1 MAGDSDGATG
11 ADDAPAAA
19 AADSSTDAPAALG
32 LEMRR
37 TIFENFNDLEL
48 RFTNDEVLDVMR
60 KRGVVDDACDV
71 CDVESDFVSLC
82 KSGLVR
88 NIAQNF
94 NTMWLRLFDVV
105 DEMRC
110 GACSQTVHLGRAE
123 ERSCPNPGCGAPLGA

>member
-1 MAGDSDGATG
+1 MAGDSDGAAG
-11 ADDAPAAA
+11 AADTSADTAS
-19 AADSSTDAPAALG
+19 DSSTYASAALG

-60 KRGVVDDACDV
+60 KKDVVDDACDV

-82 KSGLVR
+82 ESGLVR

-105 DEMRC
+105 DEMKC

-123 ERSCPNPGCGAPLGA
+123 ERACPNPGCGAPL

>member
-11 ADDAPAAA
+11 AADAASGNN
-19 AADSSTDAPAALG
+19 ADASAALG

-48 RFTNDEVLDVMR
+48 RFTNDEVLDIMR
-60 KRGVVDDACDV
+60 KKGAVDDTCDV
-71 CDVESDFVSLC
+71 CDVESDFTSLC
-82 KSGLVR
+82 ESGLVR

-105 DEMRC
+105 DEMKC

-123 ERSCPNPGCGAPLGA
+123 ERACPNPGCKAPL

>member
-1 MAGDSDGATG
+1 MAGDSDRATG
-11 ADDAPAAA
+11 TDDAPAATA
-19 AADSSTDAPAALG
+19 SGSNTAALS

-37 TIFENFNDLEL
+37 AIFDNFNDLEL
-48 RFTNDEVLDVMR
+48 RFTNDEVLDIMR
-60 KRGVVDDACDV
+60 KKGVVDDACDV

-105 DEMRC
+105 DEMEC

-123 ERSCPNPGCGAPLGA
+123 ERACPNPGCGAPLGT

>member
-1 MAGDSDGATG
+1 MAGDSDRATG
-11 ADDAPAAA
+11 PDDAPAATA
-19 AADSSTDAPAALG
+19 SGSNTAALS

-48 RFTNDEVLDVMR
+48 RFTNDEVLDIMR
-60 KRGVVDDACDV
+60 KKGVVDDACDV

-82 KSGLVR
+82 ESGLVR

-105 DEMRC
+105 DEMKC
-110 GACSQTVHLGRAE
+110 GACSRTVHLGGAE
-123 ERSCPNPGCGAPLGA
+123 ERACPNPGCGAPL

>member
-1 MAGDSDGATG
+1 MAGDSDGAAG
-11 ADDAPAAA
+11 AADTSADTAS
-19 AADSSTDAPAALG
+19 DSSTDASAALG

-48 RFTNDEVLDVMR
+48 RFTNDEVLDAMR
-60 KRGVVDDACDV
+60 KKDVVNDACDV

-82 KSGLVR
+82 ESGLVR

-105 DEMRC
+105 DEMKC

-123 ERSCPNPGCGAPLGA
+123 ERACPNPGCGAPL

>member
-1 MAGDSDGATG
+1 MAGDPDRATG
-11 ADDAPAAA
+11 TDDAPAATA
-19 AADSSTDAPAALG
+19 SGSDTAALG

-48 RFTNDEVLDVMR
+48 RFTNDEVLDIMR
-60 KRGVVDDACDV
+60 KKGVVDDACDV

-105 DEMRC
+105 DEIKC
-110 GACSQTVHLGRAE
+110 SACSRTVHLGGAE
-123 ERSCPNPGCGAPLGA
+123 ERACPNPGCRAPLGT

>member
-1 MAGDSDGATG
+1 MAGDSDRATG
-11 ADDAPAAA
+11 TDDAPAATA
-19 AADSSTDAPAALG
+19 SGSNTAALG

-48 RFTNDEVLDVMR
+48 RFTNDEVLDIMR
-60 KRGVVDDACDV
+60 KKGVVDDACDV

-105 DEMRC
+105 DELKC
-110 GACSQTVHLGRAE
+110 AACSQTVHLGRAE
-123 ERSCPNPGCGAPLGA
+123 ERACPNPGCGAPLGI